1 VRRVSDA
8 ASVLPGIITRSRI
21 PATLESVTTIRHEA
35 EVDPCSVGVE
45 PEAIDRVWTAAE
57 NLYRSGIHPAL
68 ALCVRHRGRVIIDRT
83 LGHASG
89 NGPHDPPE
97 TPKVLATPDTPIG
110 LLSATKAV
118 TAMIIHLLD
127 QRNMLRLDDP
137 VAEYLPGF
145 AVRGKQ
151 WITIRHVLTH
161 RAGLPSLPPEAMHL
175 DLLEE
180 PERILQLLCDAPL
193 ASRPGRQLAYHA
205 VTGGFILGEIIRKVT
220 GKSVRAIHD
229 DAIRRPLGFRWMRY
243 GVHAADVPRV
253 ALNYF
258 TGFPALPPIASIL
271 HRALGA
277 DFERVPELSNDPRFL
292 RAIIPSAGMVATADE
307 LSRFYQLLLNGGV
320 LDGVEVFD
328 RRTIRRATVEQSYLE
343 FDFTLGLPLRY
354 GMGFMLGGK
363 YLSFYGPDT
372 QYAFGHVGF
381 TNVIGWA
388 DPERQVAAALLT
400 TGKPL
405 FYPAIYHAFD
415 LLRQIG
421 IACPKAHPGAPSASR

>member
-1 VRRVSDA
+1 MLPS
-8 ASVLPGIITRSRI
+8 SVITRSRI
-21 PATLESVTTIRHEA
+21 PPSLESVMTARRDA
-35 EVDPCSVGVE
+35 EVHPRAVGVE
-45 PEAIDRVWTAAE
+45 PEAVARIWAAAE

-68 ALCVRHRGRVIIDRT
+68 ALCVRHRGKVLIDRT

-97 TPKVLATPDTPIG
+97 VPKVLATPDTPIG

-127 QRNMLRLDDP
+127 QRNMIRLDDP

-145 AVRGKQ
+145 AVHGKQ

-161 RAGLPSLPPEAMHL
+161 RAGLPSPPPEAMDL
-175 DLLEE
+175 DLLEQ
-180 PERILQLLCDAPL
+180 PERVLQVLCDVPL

-205 VTGGFILGEIIRKVT
+205 VTGGFILGEIVRQVT
-220 GKSVRAIHD
+220 GKSIRQIHD
-229 DAIRRPLGFRWMRY
+229 DTIRRPLGLRWMRY
-243 GVHAADVPRV
+243 GVTAGDVSRV
-253 ALNYF
+253 ARNYF
-258 TGFPALPPIASIL
+258 TGFPALPPVSTIL
-271 HRALGA
+271 RRALGA
-277 DFERVPELSNDPRFL
+277 DFYQAIEISNDPRFL
-292 RAIIPSAGMVATADE
+292 QGIIPSASMVATADE

-372 QYAFGHVGF
+372 QYAYGHVGF

-405 FYPAIYHAFD
+405 FYPALYHVFD

-421 IACPKAHPGAPSASR
+421 LACPKIRSAAPR